1 MTSTNIVLTG
11 KQQVAIRS
19 EDVPALSPGRLLAR
33 TRVSLISTG
42 TESIC
47 YRGEMDDGTHW
58 HNWVQYPFYPG
69 YSNVAE
75 VEAIGDGVAGFEIG
89 DRIFSG
95 SPHHQLPMVD
105 ADQAVRIPDNISDEA
120 AAWSKL
126 ATIAQTGVRRAE
138 LGMGANVVIIGA
150 GPLGQLLTQ
159 YVTVMG
165 ARQVLVVDPIESR
178 LTMAQAH
185 GATDIFCGSAAD
197 AATFV
202 GDHTNGDLAD
212 VVFEATGH
220 YAVLPM
226 ALPLVRQFGT
236 LMLIGD
242 SPTPSKQVLTADV
255 ITRQISIRGTHN
267 ENLEPDIATWSWV
280 RQIELFY
287 TYLQRDQMR
296 VTDLITSRHTPDEAP
311 AVYAKLMNDRADTLG
326 VVFDWRG
333 M

>member
-11 KQQVAIRS
+11 KQQVAICN
-19 EDVPALSPGRLLAR
+19 EDVPELSPGRLLVR

-58 HNWVQYPFYPG
+58 HNWVQHPFHLG

-75 VEAIGDGVAGFEIG
+75 VEAVGDGVAGFEIG

-95 SPHHQLPMVD
+95 SPHHQLLMVD
-105 ADQAVRIPDNISDEA
+105 ADQAFRIPDDISDEA

-126 ATIAQTGVRRAE
+126 AMIAQTGVRRAE
-138 LGMGANVVIIGA
+138 LAMGANVVIIGA

-159 YVTVMG
+159 YVMVMG
-165 ARQVLVVDPIESR
+165 ARQLLVVDPAESR
-178 LTMAQAH
+178 LAMAQAH
-185 GATDIFCGSAAD
+185 GATEVFCGSAAD

-212 VVFEATGH
+212 VVFEATGNH
-220 YAVLPM
+220 AVFPM

-242 SPTPSKQVLTADV
+242 SPVPSKQVLTADI
-255 ITRQISIRGTHN
+255 ITRQISVRGTHN
-267 ENLEPDIATWSWV
+267 ESLEPGIATWSGAQ
-280 RQIELFY
+280 QIELFY
-287 TYLQRDQMR
+287 TYLQRHQMR
-296 VTDLITSRHTPDEAP
+296 VSDLITSRHAPDEAP
-311 AVYAKLMNDRADTLG
+311 AVYAKLMNDRADTVG
-326 VVFDWRG
+326 VLFDWRG
-333 M
+333 N

>member
-11 KQQVAIRS
+11 KQQVELRS
-19 EDVPALSPGRLLAR
+19 EDVPALSPGGLLAR
-33 TRVSLISTG
+33 TQVSLISTG

-47 YRGEMDDGTHW
+47 YRGEMDDGSHW
-58 HNWVQYPFYPG
+58 HNWVQHPFYLG
-69 YSNVAE
+69 YSNVAK
-75 VEAIGDGVAGFEIG
+75 VETIGDDVAGFEIG

-95 SPHHQLPMVD
+95 SPHHQLLMVNANQ
-105 ADQAVRIPDNISDEA
+105 ADRIPDNISDEA

-138 LGMGANVVIIGA
+138 LAMGANVVIIGA

-159 YVTVMG
+159 YVRVMG
-165 ARQVLVVDPIESR
+165 ARKILVVDTIESR
-178 LTMAQAH
+178 LAMAQAH

-220 YAVLPM
+220 YAVFPM
-226 ALPLVRQFGT
+226 ALPLVRKFGT

-242 SPTPSKQVLTADV
+242 SPTPSRQVLTHDI

-267 ENLEPDIATWSWV
+267 ESLEPGISSWDRA

-333 M
+333 V